1 MRIFEALF
9 FVPVAAALHVV
20 VWDFAPSSYGSLAAG
35 GSGRDTVTLAAATA
49 QQSEM
54 VARWQEAP
62 QVTTNVSAELPTPM
76 VPTLSTLSMPGSAAP
91 TLPSAPGLTAPLRAA
106 LPQVDTHSTPPPRAE
121 KAPPVVR
128 PQARTQRVQ
137 SQPAK
142 QAAGAGQNTQR
153 GEASA
158 RAPQSQN
165 TARAHALKAKWG
177 AAIYAK
183 VQQNMRYPRS
193 LNAAGTAKLS
203 LQVARDGQLQNLS
216 LMQSS
221 GDGAIDAAALHAV
234 KRAGRFAKAPQGLDA
249 DAYAF
254 SLSLTFKR

>member
-106 LPQVDTHSTPPPRAE
+106 LPQVDTQSTPPP
-121 KAPPVVR
+121 
-128 PQARTQRVQ
+128 ARRE
-137 SQPAK
+137 S
-142 QAAGAGQNTQR
+142 AAGCT
-153 GEASA
+153 S
-158 RAPQSQN
+158 PS
-165 TARAHALKAKWG
+165 AHAKS
-177 AAIYAK
+177 AIAT
-183 VQQNMRYPRS
+183 
-193 LNAAGTAKLS
+193 G
-203 LQVARDGQLQNLS
+203 
-216 LMQSS
+216 
-221 GDGAIDAAALHAV
+221 
-234 KRAGRFAKAPQGLDA
+234 
-249 DAYAF
+249 
-254 SLSLTFKR
+254 